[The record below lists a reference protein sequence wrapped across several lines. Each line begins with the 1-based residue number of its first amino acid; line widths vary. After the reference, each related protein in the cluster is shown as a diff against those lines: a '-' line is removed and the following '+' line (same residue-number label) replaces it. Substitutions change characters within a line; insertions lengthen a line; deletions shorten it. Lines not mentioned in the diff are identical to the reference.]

1 MTRPLPIFLLG
12 LALGA
17 TAPVSA
23 RAEAAAPDGVAPAAE
38 SPAAAVPEPTVV
50 PPELVTFVEATL
62 PPDLDLE
69 PGTYRVVLAVTVDEA
84 GVVTDVSARQSD
96 ADALTP
102 RAVEA
107 ARRFVFTPAR
117 VAGAAVPVQI
127 TYTYTFEL
135 KPREVVAALEV
146 AFFEKGTRRPLSGQ
160 TAFLEENNLTAT
172 SDDEGVAR
180 FSDVPPG
187 RYTLYVPDGE
197 FAEERQ
203 AVEVPAPGG
212 PVPRV
217 KVGLRPQR
225 GAAFRTVVR
234 APPEA
239 RFVAKQSL
247 SFEELQRLPGT
258 GGDPLKGV
266 QNLPG
271 IARPQGLSGDL
282 VILGSPPNDS
292 QVFLE
297 GFPFYQLY
305 HFGALYSVVNPEFLE
320 RIDFVPAGFDGSF
333 GDVIGGI
340 VDVRLKEEPVERW
353 RGSADVNLL
362 HSQAYL
368 AVPYSKDGDVQVAF
382 RRSYVDAV
390 LAAAAPDSLGLTT
403 APRYYD
409 YQAAWRHRSGPHRF
423 FVFVNGTD
431 DRLALV
437 RERPAGDDVRLSGAV
452 SFGTWLHALYAR
464 WTYEPRAGLRNR
476 LGLQVAGQGL
486 EVGAFDTF
494 TFKVRQVPVSLR
506 DELDVRLAPWLDARF
521 GVEGSVGPATAQIT
535 LPQPVKNG
543 QVQPPASTREL
554 IATDES
560 WLLARVSPF
569 TSLELR
575 PLPGWT
581 LVPSLRADV
590 WMGYWQAWSVDPRL
604 STRVQVTPEV
614 ALTAAGGLY
623 SQQPFFDEI
632 SEGFGNPRLGP
643 NRAAHA
649 LLGAEWRPLER
660 LTIAAKG
667 FYKHS
672 FDLTEPVDDRTVRYD
687 NSGLGRAYGADV
699 LVRVNPGG
707 RFFGW
712 IAYSYVVSERKNL
725 GSGGWEPSEV
735 DQRHLLNVL
744 GSYDLGWGWSLGA
757 RFRLA
762 TGYPFTPVLAAAYD
776 ADADRWAPLP
786 NPALNS
792 GRLPAFHS
800 LDVRVDKEWRFD
812 AWILAAYLEVQNVYN
827 RQNPEGVQ
835 YNYDYSQSAVTP
847 GLPILPVLGVR
858 AAF

>member
-1 MTRPLPIFLLG
+1 MIRRAIALLAMLFP
-12 LALGA
+12 LAL
-17 TAPVSA
+17 
-23 RAEAAAPDGVAPAAE
+23 RAEPQ
-38 SPAAAVPEPTVV
+38 VV
-50 PPELVTFVEATL
+50 PPELVTFVEAKL
-62 PPDLDLE
+62 PPELDLA

-84 GVVTDVSARQSD
+84 GAVTDVAARE
-96 ADALTP
+96 ADAPALTAP
-102 RAVEA
+102 AIQA
-107 ARRFVFTPAR
+107 ARAFAFTPAK
-117 VAGAAVPVQI
+117 VDGLAVPVQI

-135 KPREVVAALEV
+135 KPRVIVAALE
-146 AFFEKGTRRPLSGQ
+146 ALFFEKGTRRPLAGI
-160 TAFLEENNLTAT
+160 TAFLEENSLAAT
-172 SDDEGVAR
+172 SDAEGVAR
-180 FSDVPPG
+180 FAGVPPG

-197 FAEERQ
+197 FDEAREP
-203 AVEVPAPGG
+203 VEVPAPGG

-217 KVGLRPQR
+217 RVGLTPRR

-258 GGDPLKGV
+258 GGDPLKAV

-271 IARPQGLSGDL
+271 IARPQGLSGNL

-297 GFPFYQLY
+297 GFPFFQLY

-320 RIDFVPAGFDGSF
+320 RIDFVPAGFDASF

-368 AVPYSKDGDVQVAF
+368 AVPYSAEGDVQVAF

-390 LAAAAPDSLGLTT
+390 LAAAAPASLGLTT

-409 YQAAWRHRSGPHRF
+409 YQVAWRHRAGPHRF
-423 FVFVNGTD
+423 FVFVNGSD

-437 RERPAGDDVRLSGAV
+437 RDRPAGSDVRLSGALT
-452 SFGTWLHALYAR
+452 FGTWLHALVAR
-464 WTYEPRAGLRNR
+464 WTYAPRAGLRNR
-476 LGLQVAGQGL
+476 LALQVAGQGI
-486 EVGAFDTF
+486 EVVAFDTF
-494 TFKVRQVPVSLR
+494 EFKVRQVPVTLR
-506 DELDVRLAPWLDARF
+506 DELDLRLAGWLDARF
-521 GVEGSVGPATAQIT
+521 GVEGTLSPAAAKAS
-535 LPQPVKNG
+535 LPQRVTNG
-543 QVQPPASTREL
+543 QVPPPSATRPVL
-554 IATDES
+554 SSDET
-560 WLLARVSPF
+560 LLLGRVAPF
-569 TSLELR
+569 TSFEIR

-590 WMGYWQAWSVDPRL
+590 WMGTWKGWSLDPRL
-604 STRVQVTPEV
+604 STRVQLTPLW

-632 SEGFGNPRLGP
+632 SKGFGNPSLGP

-649 LLGAEWRPLER
+649 LLGVEWRPLER
-660 LTIAAKG
+660 LTVAAKG

-672 FDLTEPVDDRTVRYD
+672 YDLTEQVDDRTLRYD
-687 NSGLGRAYGADV
+687 NSGVGRAYGADL

-712 IAYSYVVSERKNL
+712 IAYSYVVSERKNPGT
-725 GSGGWEPSEV
+725 GSWEPSKV

-762 TGYPFTPVLAAAYD
+762 TGYPYTPVLGAAYD
-776 ADADRWAPLP
+776 ADADRWAALP
-786 NPALNS
+786 NPAVNS

-827 RQNPEGVQ
+827 RRNPEGVQ
-835 YNYDYSQSAVTP
+835 YNYDYSQSAATP
-847 GLPILPVLGVR
+847 GLPILPMLGVR